1 MKLFGRFRK
10 AKAPPEPAKLVE
22 PAPEPAA
29 DLGVGILPY
38 DPAVVML
45 GAENRGGVTCYIDA
59 LLFAMFCRLEAFE
72 CLLEAALPDGPTAS
86 LARLLRTW
94 VNMLRSGLLI
104 RTDLVSCST
113 LQHGTID

>member
-10 AKAPPEPAKLVE
+10 AKAPAEPVKLPE
-22 PAPEPAA
+22 PAPEPA
-29 DLGVGILPY
+29 DLGVGIFPY
-38 DPAVVML
+38 DPTVVML

-72 CLLEAALPDGPTAS
+72 CLLEAGPDGPTAS

-104 RTDLVSCST
+104 RTDLVSYNTTCHARS
-113 LQHGTID
+113 